1 MGLFQNTTFGQVA
14 APATNLIG
22 SFINNYAAKKAQERE
37 NKANRQMAEYQ
48 YSKDL
53 EMWNRQNEYNNP
65 QSQMERF
72 KAAGLNPNLIYGQ
85 GNAGNAS
92 TLPKYSAPTIKKR
105 SGLPDIQGV
114 IPAYQDY
121 ELKQAQT
128 DNVTANTRLQEEKA
142 TSEAVNRAWMALRN
156 RQGEFNLSMD
166 RTYEGTNR
174 FYKNQ
179 YLRNQ
184 TGTSYWQK
192 RRLMQGY
199 DQYEQYGKQLANYNQ
214 QIAEQMLKLRIKD
227 NAYYFWKNVGSGI
240 GKGVG
245 NMFKF
250 IKGKGFV
257 PKKGVA
263 PKLKTP
269 TMPKGFNWNNRANRA
284 FQQSVNPW

>member
-142 TSEAVNRAWMALRN
+142 TSEAVNRAMSQFHLDKNKWMWEGSGDPTGFAGQKHWFKDEELWR
-156 RQGEFNLSMD
+156 
-166 RTYEGTNR
+166 RTVNKRKVDSADNMY
-174 FYKNQ
+174 Q
-179 YLRNQ
+179 L
-184 TGTSYWQK
+184 QK
-192 RRLMQGY
+192 
-199 DQYEQYGKQLANYNQ
+199 YNN

-240 GKGVG
+240 ARGAG

-263 PKLKTP
+263 PKLKKP
-269 TMPKGFNWNNRANRA
+269 TIPKGFNYNNRANRA

>member
-92 TLPKYSAPTIKKR
+92 TLPKYSAPTIKER
-105 SGLPDIQGV
+105 SGLPDITGV
-114 IPAYQDY
+114 LPAYQDY
-121 ELKQAQT
+121 QIKQAQV

-142 TSEAVNRAWMALRN
+142 TSEAVNRAMSQFHLDKNKWMWEGGLNKSIGNLYETGDKHRYHEQGRQKWFQSYLKTGQMEGALKL
-156 RQGEFNLSMD
+156 QD
-166 RTYEGTNR
+166 
-174 FYKNQ
+174 
-179 YLRNQ
+179 
-184 TGTSYWQK
+184 
-192 RRLMQGY
+192 
-199 DQYEQYGKQLANYNQ
+199 YNT
-214 QIAEQMLKLRIKD
+214 QIAEQMLKMRIKD
-227 NAYYFWKNVGSGI
+227 NAYYFWKNVGAGASRGI
-240 GKGVG
+240 G

-250 IKGKGFV
+250 VKGKGFV

-269 TMPKGFNWNNRANRA
+269 TIPKGFNYNNRANRA

>member
-1 MGLFQNTTFGQVA
+1 MGLFENTTFGQVA

-22 SFINNYAAKKAQERE
+22 SFINNYAAKQAQERE

-105 SGLPDIQGV
+105 AGLPDIQGV

-142 TSEAVNRAWMALRN
+142 TSEAVNRAMGQFHLDKNKWMWEGDENKGIRGDKFYYPNVRLW
-156 RQGEFNLSMD
+156 D
-166 RTYEGTNR
+166 RTLKKRAVDSADNLYE
-174 FYKNQ
+174 
-179 YLRNQ
+179 L
-184 TGTSYWQK
+184 QK
-192 RRLMQGY
+192 
-199 DQYEQYGKQLANYNQ
+199 YNN

-227 NAYYFWKNVGSGI
+227 NEYYFWKNVGSGI
-240 GKGVG
+240 AKGAG

-250 IKGKGFV
+250 IKGKGFT

-269 TMPKGFNWNNRANRA
+269 TIPKGFNYNNRANRA

>member
-1 MGLFQNTTFGQVA
+1 MGLFQNTSFGQVA

-22 SFINNYAAKKAQERE
+22 SLINNYAAKQAQERE

-105 SGLPDIQGV
+105 TGLPDIQGV

-121 ELKQAQT
+121 QLKQANIDVATEQSK
-128 DNVTANTRLQEEKA
+128 LIQEKA
-142 TSEAVNRAWMALRN
+142 ASEAVNRAWMSTKQL
-156 RQGEFNLSMD
+156 QSDFNLKLD
-166 RTYEGTNR
+166 KTYEPDRREAQNYNMQQQG
-174 FYKNQ
+174 
-179 YLRNQ
+179 YL
-184 TGTSYWQK
+184 TYWQRK
-192 RRLMQGY
+192 RQMQQHRTQRL
-199 DQYEQYGKQLANYNQ
+199 YGDTLARYNW
-214 QIAEQMLKLRIKD
+214 QIAKQKLQLLEKD
-227 NAYYFWKNVGSGI
+227 NYYYFWKNVGSGI
-240 GKGVG
+240 GRGVG

-269 TMPKGFNWNNRANRA
+269 TIPKGFNYNNRANRA